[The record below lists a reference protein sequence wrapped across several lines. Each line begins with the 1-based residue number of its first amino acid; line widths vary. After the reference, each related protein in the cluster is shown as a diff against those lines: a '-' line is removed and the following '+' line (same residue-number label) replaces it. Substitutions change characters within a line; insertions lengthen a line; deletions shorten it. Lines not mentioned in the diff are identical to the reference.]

1 MIEFLRGRVHSTDR
15 GYLVLESNGI
25 GYIVNM
31 VEREL
36 HTFYENEEVF
46 INIRL
51 ILREDAAILYGFRH
65 IETRDAFDLL
75 TSVTGI
81 GPKLAMGILDG
92 DDVFNIAKYIISKD
106 EKSLTKLPGIGN
118 KTAQRIILELK
129 DKVEKL
135 DLDLTSMTDDVEI
148 IEEKDDSAVEALI
161 SLGYNVYDAKK
172 ALEKVDPSLDI
183 SERIREAL
191 KLMGWYNG
199 KK

>member
-1 MIEFLRGRVHSTDR
+1 MIEFLKGKVHSTDR

-31 VEREL
+31 VSREL

-51 ILREDAAILYGFRH
+51 VLREDAAILYGFRQA
-65 IETRDAFDLL
+65 ETRDAFDLL

-106 EKSLTKLPGIGN
+106 EKSLTKLPGIGK

-135 DLDLTSMTDDVEI
+135 DLDLASMTDNVET

-172 ALEKVDPSLDI
+172 ALDKVDSSLDI

-191 KLMGWYNG
+191 KLMG
-199 KK
+199 

>member
-1 MIEFLRGRVHSTDR
+1 MIEFLKGRVHSTDR
-15 GYLVLESNGI
+15 GYLVLETNGI
-25 GYIVNM
+25 GYIINM
-31 VEREL
+31 VSREL
-36 HTFYENEEVF
+36 HTFYKNEEVF

-51 ILREDAAILYGFRH
+51 ILREDAAILYGFKDS
-65 IETRDAFDLL
+65 ETRNAFDLL

-92 DDVFNIAKYIISKD
+92 DDVSNIAKYILSKD
-106 EKSLTKLPGIGN
+106 EKSLTKLQGVGK

-135 DLDLTSMTDDVEI
+135 NLDLDFTKEESPLFDENDDP
-148 IEEKDDSAVEALI
+148 AVEALI

-172 ALEKVDPSLDI
+172 SLEKVDVSLDI

-191 KLMGWYNG
+191 KLMG
-199 KK
+199 

>member
-1 MIEFLRGRVHSTDR
+1 MIEFLKGRVHSTDR
-15 GYLVLESNGI
+15 GYLILETNGI
-25 GYIVNM
+25 GYIINM
-31 VEREL
+31 VSREL
-36 HTFYENEEVF
+36 HTFYKNEEVF

-51 ILREDAAILYGFRH
+51 ILREDAAILYGFKDS
-65 IETRDAFDLL
+65 ETRNAFDLL

-92 DDVFNIAKYIISKD
+92 DDVSNIAKYILSKD
-106 EKSLTKLPGIGN
+106 EKSLTKLPGVGK

-135 DLDLTSMTDDVEI
+135 NLDLDFTKEETPLFDENDDP
-148 IEEKDDSAVEALI
+148 AVEALI

-172 ALEKVDPSLDI
+172 SLEKVDASLDI

-191 KLMGWYNG
+191 KLMG
-199 KK
+199 

>member
-1 MIEFLRGRVHSTDR
+1 MIEFLKGKVHSTDR

-36 HTFYENEEVF
+36 HTFYEKEEVF

-51 ILREDAAILYGFRH
+51 VLREDAAILYGFRDT
-65 IETRDAFDLL
+65 ETRDAFDLL
-75 TSVTGI
+75 TTVSGI

-92 DDVFNIAKYIISKD
+92 DDVTNIAKYIVSKD
-106 EKSLTKLPGIGN
+106 EKSLTKLPGVGK

-129 DKVEKL
+129 DKIEKL
-135 DLDLTSMTDDVEI
+135 NLDLSQVNKDETVF
-148 IEEKDDSAVEALI
+148 EEKDDPAVEALI

-172 ALEKVDPSLDI
+172 SLEKIDPSLDI

-191 KLMGWYNG
+191 KLMG
-199 KK
+199 

>member
-1 MIEFLRGRVHSTDR
+1 MIEFLKGRVHSTDR
-15 GYLVLESNGI
+15 GYLVLETNGV
-25 GYIVNM
+25 GYIINM
-31 VEREL
+31 VSREL
-36 HTFYENEEVF
+36 HTFYKNEEVF

-51 ILREDAAILYGFRH
+51 ILREDAAILYGFKDS
-65 IETRDAFDLL
+65 ETRNAFDLL

-92 DDVFNIAKYIISKD
+92 DDVSNIAKYILSKD
-106 EKSLTKLPGIGN
+106 EKSLTKLPGVGK

-135 DLDLTSMTDDVEI
+135 NLDLDFT
-148 IEEKDDSAVEALI
+148 IEETPLFDENDDPAVEALI

-172 ALEKVDPSLDI
+172 SLEKVDASLDI

-191 KLMGWYNG
+191 KLMG
-199 KK
+199 

>member
-1 MIEFLRGRVHSTDR
+1 MIEFLKGRVHSTDR

-36 HTFYENEEVF
+36 HTFYEKEEVF

-51 ILREDAAILYGFRH
+51 VLREDAAILYGFSH

-92 DDVFNIAKYIISKD
+92 DDVINIAKYIVSKD
-106 EKSLTKLPGIGN
+106 EKSLTKLPGVGK

-135 DLDLTSMTDDVEI
+135 DLDLDLTSMTDEVEI

-161 SLGYNVYDAKK
+161 SLGYNVYDAKN
-172 ALEKVDPSLDI
+172 ALDKVDPSLDI

-191 KLMGWYNG
+191 KLMG
-199 KK
+199 

>member
-1 MIEFLRGRVHSTDR
+1 MIEFLKGRVHSTDR
-15 GYLVLESNGI
+15 GYLVLETNGI
-25 GYIVNM
+25 GYIINM
-31 VEREL
+31 VSREL
-36 HTFYENEEVF
+36 HTFYKNEEVF

-51 ILREDAAILYGFRH
+51 ILREDAAILYGFKDS
-65 IETRDAFDLL
+65 ETRNAFDLL

-92 DDVFNIAKYIISKD
+92 DDVSNIAKYILSKD
-106 EKSLTKLPGIGN
+106 EKSLTKLPGVGK

-135 DLDLTSMTDDVEI
+135 NLDLDFTKEESPLFDENDDP
-148 IEEKDDSAVEALI
+148 AVEALI

-172 ALEKVDPSLDI
+172 SLEKVDVSLDI

>member
-1 MIEFLRGRVHSTDR
+1 MIEFLKGKVHSTDR

-51 ILREDAAILYGFRH
+51 VLREDAAILYGFRDS
-65 IETRDAFDLL
+65 ETRDAFDLL
-75 TSVTGI
+75 TTVSGI

-92 DDVFNIAKYIISKD
+92 DDVTNIAKYIISKD
-106 EKSLTKLPGIGN
+106 EKSLTKLSGVGK

-129 DKVEKL
+129 DKIEKL
-135 DLDLTSMTDDVEI
+135 NLDLSHVNKEETI
-148 IEEKDDSAVEALI
+148 FEEKDDPAVEALI

-172 ALEKVDPSLDI
+172 SLEKIDPSLDI

-191 KLMGWYNG
+191 KLMGW
-199 KK
+199 

>member
-1 MIEFLRGRVHSTDR
+1 MIEFLKGKVHSTDR

-51 ILREDAAILYGFRH
+51 VLREDAAILY
-65 IETRDAFDLL
+65 AFDLL

-191 KLMGWYNG
+191 KLMG
-199 KK
+199 

>member
-1 MIEFLRGRVHSTDR
+1 MIEFLKGRVHSTDR
-15 GYLVLESNGI
+15 GYLVLETNGV
-25 GYIVNM
+25 GYIINM
-31 VEREL
+31 VSREL
-36 HTFYENEEVF
+36 HTFYKNEEVF

-51 ILREDAAILYGFRH
+51 ILREDAAILYGFKDS
-65 IETRDAFDLL
+65 ETRNAFDLL

-92 DDVFNIAKYIISKD
+92 DDVSNIAKYILSKD
-106 EKSLTKLPGIGN
+106 EKSLIKLPGVGK

-135 DLDLTSMTDDVEI
+135 NLDLDFTKEETPLFDENDDP
-148 IEEKDDSAVEALI
+148 AVEALI

-172 ALEKVDPSLDI
+172 SLEKVDASLDI

-191 KLMGWYNG
+191 KLMG
-199 KK
+199 

>member
-1 MIEFLRGRVHSTDR
+1 MIEFLRGRVYSTDR

-51 ILREDAAILYGFRH
+51 VLREDAAILYGFRDS
-65 IETRDAFDLL
+65 ETRDAFDLL
-75 TSVTGI
+75 TTVSGI

-92 DDVFNIAKYIISKD
+92 DDVTNIAKYIISKD
-106 EKSLTKLPGIGN
+106 EKSLTKLPGVGK

-129 DKVEKL
+129 DKIEKL
-135 DLDLTSMTDDVEI
+135 NLDLSHVNKEETVFEENDDP
-148 IEEKDDSAVEALI
+148 AVEALI

-172 ALEKVDPSLDI
+172 SLEKIDPSLDI

-191 KLMGWYNG
+191 KLMGW
-199 KK
+199 

>member
-1 MIEFLRGRVHSTDR
+1 MIEFLKGRVHSTDR
-15 GYLVLESNGI
+15 GYLVLETNGI
-25 GYIVNM
+25 GYIINM
-31 VEREL
+31 VSREL
-36 HTFYENEEVF
+36 HTFYKNEEVF

-51 ILREDAAILYGFRH
+51 ILREDAAILYGFKDS
-65 IETRDAFDLL
+65 ETRNAFDLL

-92 DDVFNIAKYIISKD
+92 DDVSNIAKYILSKD
-106 EKSLTKLPGIGN
+106 EKSLTKLPGVGK

-135 DLDLTSMTDDVEI
+135 NLDLDFTKEESPLFDENDDP
-148 IEEKDDSAVEALI
+148 AVEALI

-172 ALEKVDPSLDI
+172 SLEKVDVSLDI

-191 KLMGWYNG
+191 KLMG
-199 KK
+199 

>member
-1 MIEFLRGRVHSTDR
+1 MIEFLKGRVHSTDR
-15 GYLVLESNGI
+15 GYLVLETNGI
-25 GYIVNM
+25 GYIINM
-31 VEREL
+31 VSREL
-36 HTFYENEEVF
+36 QTFYKNEEVF

-51 ILREDAAILYGFRH
+51 ILREDAAILYGFKDS
-65 IETRDAFDLL
+65 ETRNAFDLL

-92 DDVFNIAKYIISKD
+92 DDVSNIAKYILSKD
-106 EKSLTKLPGIGN
+106 EKSLTKLPGVGK

-135 DLDLTSMTDDVEI
+135 NLDLDFTKEETPLFDENDDP
-148 IEEKDDSAVEALI
+148 AVEALI

-172 ALEKVDPSLDI
+172 SLEKVDASLDI

-191 KLMGWYNG
+191 KLMG
-199 KK
+199 

>member
-1 MIEFLRGRVHSTDR
+1 MIEFLKGKVHSTDR

-36 HTFYENEEVF
+36 HTFYEKEEVF

-51 ILREDAAILYGFRH
+51 VLREDAAILYGFRDT
-65 IETRDAFDLL
+65 ETRDAFDLL
-75 TSVTGI
+75 TTVSGI

-92 DDVFNIAKYIISKD
+92 DDVTNIAKYIVSKD
-106 EKSLTKLPGIGN
+106 EKSLTKLPGVGK

-129 DKVEKL
+129 DKIEKL
-135 DLDLTSMTDDVEI
+135 NLDLSQVNKDETVF
-148 IEEKDDSAVEALI
+148 EEKDDPAVEALI

-172 ALEKVDPSLDI
+172 SLEKIDPSLDI

-191 KLMGWYNG
+191 KLMGW
-199 KK
+199 

>member
-1 MIEFLRGRVHSTDR
+1 MIEFLKGRVHSTDR
-15 GYLVLESNGI
+15 GYLVLETNGI
-25 GYIVNM
+25 GYIINM
-31 VEREL
+31 VSREL
-36 HTFYENEEVF
+36 HTIYKNEEVF

-51 ILREDAAILYGFRH
+51 ILREDAAILYGFKDS
-65 IETRDAFDLL
+65 ETRNAFDLL

-92 DDVFNIAKYIISKD
+92 DDVSNIAKYILSKD
-106 EKSLTKLPGIGN
+106 EKSLTKLPGVGK

-135 DLDLTSMTDDVEI
+135 NLDLDFTKEEAPLFDENDDP
-148 IEEKDDSAVEALI
+148 AVEALI

-172 ALEKVDPSLDI
+172 SLEKVDASLDI

-191 KLMGWYNG
+191 KLMG
-199 KK
+199 

>member
-1 MIEFLRGRVHSTDR
+1 MIEFLKGRVHSTDR
-15 GYLVLESNGI
+15 GYLVLETNGI
-25 GYIVNM
+25 GYIINM
-31 VEREL
+31 VSREL
-36 HTFYENEEVF
+36 HTFYKNEEVF

-51 ILREDAAILYGFRH
+51 ILREDAAILYGFKDS
-65 IETRDAFDLL
+65 ETRNAFDLI

-92 DDVFNIAKYIISKD
+92 DDVSNIAKYILSKD
-106 EKSLTKLPGIGN
+106 EKSLTKLPGVGK

-135 DLDLTSMTDDVEI
+135 NLDLDFTKEETPLFDENDDP
-148 IEEKDDSAVEALI
+148 AVEALI

-172 ALEKVDPSLDI
+172 SLEKVDASLDI

-191 KLMGWYNG
+191 KLMG
-199 KK
+199 

>member
-1 MIEFLRGRVHSTDR
+1 MIEFLKGRVHSTDR
-15 GYLVLESNGI
+15 GYLVLETNGV
-25 GYIVNM
+25 GYIINM
-31 VEREL
+31 VSREL
-36 HTFYENEEVF
+36 HTFYKNEEVF

-51 ILREDAAILYGFRH
+51 ILREDAAILYGFKDS
-65 IETRDAFDLL
+65 ETRNAFDLL

-92 DDVFNIAKYIISKD
+92 DDVSNIAKYILSKD
-106 EKSLTKLPGIGN
+106 EKSLTKLPGVGK

-135 DLDLTSMTDDVEI
+135 NLDLDFTKEETPLFDENDDP
-148 IEEKDDSAVEALI
+148 AVEALI

-172 ALEKVDPSLDI
+172 SLEKVDASLDI

-191 KLMGWYNG
+191 KLMGWYYEW
-199 KK
+199 K

>member
-1 MIEFLRGRVHSTDR
+1 MIEFLKGRVHSTDR
-15 GYLVLESNGI
+15 GYLVLETNGI
-25 GYIVNM
+25 GYIINM
-31 VEREL
+31 VSREL
-36 HTFYENEEVF
+36 HTFYKNEEVF

-51 ILREDAAILYGFRH
+51 ILREDAAILYGFKDS
-65 IETRDAFDLL
+65 ETRNAFDLL

-92 DDVFNIAKYIISKD
+92 DDVSNIAKYILSKD
-106 EKSLTKLPGIGN
+106 EKSLTKLPGVGN

-135 DLDLTSMTDDVEI
+135 NLDLDFTK
-148 IEEKDDSAVEALI
+148 EESPLFDENNDPAVEALI

-172 ALEKVDPSLDI
+172 SLEKVDASLDI

-191 KLMGWYNG
+191 KLMG
-199 KK
+199 

>member
-1 MIEFLRGRVHSTDR
+1 MIEFLKGKVHSTDR

-36 HTFYENEEVF
+36 HTFYEKEEIF

-51 ILREDAAILYGFRH
+51 VLREDAAILYGFRDT
-65 IETRDAFDLL
+65 ETRDAFDLL
-75 TSVTGI
+75 TTVSGI

-92 DDVFNIAKYIISKD
+92 DDVTNIAKYIVSKD
-106 EKSLTKLPGIGN
+106 EKSLTKLPGVGK

-129 DKVEKL
+129 DKIEKL
-135 DLDLTSMTDDVEI
+135 NLDLSQVSKDETVF
-148 IEEKDDSAVEALI
+148 EEKDDPAVEALI

-172 ALEKVDPSLDI
+172 SLEKIDPSLDI

-191 KLMGWYNG
+191 KLMG
-199 KK
+199 

>member
-1 MIEFLRGRVHSTDR
+1 MIEFLKGKVHSTER

-51 ILREDAAILYGFRH
+51 VLREDAAILYGFRDS
-65 IETRDAFDLL
+65 ETRDAFDLL
-75 TSVTGI
+75 TTVSGI

-92 DDVFNIAKYIISKD
+92 DDVTNIAKYIISKD
-106 EKSLTKLPGIGN
+106 EKSLTKLPGVGK
-118 KTAQRIILELK
+118 KTAQRIILELR
-129 DKVEKL
+129 DKIEKL
-135 DLDLTSMTDDVEI
+135 NLDLSHVNKEETVFEENDDP
-148 IEEKDDSAVEALI
+148 AVEALI

-172 ALEKVDPSLDI
+172 SLEKIDPSLDI

-191 KLMGWYNG
+191 KLMGW
-199 KK
+199 

>member
-1 MIEFLRGRVHSTDR
+1 MIEFLKGRVHSTDR
-15 GYLVLESNGI
+15 GYLVLETNGI
-25 GYIVNM
+25 GYIINM
-31 VEREL
+31 VSREL
-36 HTFYENEEVF
+36 HTFYKNEEVF

-51 ILREDAAILYGFRH
+51 ILREDAAILYGFKDS
-65 IETRDAFDLL
+65 ETRNAFDLL

-92 DDVFNIAKYIISKD
+92 DDVSNIAKYILSKD
-106 EKSLTKLPGIGN
+106 EKSLTKLPGVGK

-135 DLDLTSMTDDVEI
+135 NLDLDFSKEESPLFDENDDP
-148 IEEKDDSAVEALI
+148 AVEALI

-172 ALEKVDPSLDI
+172 SLEKVDASLDI

-191 KLMGWYNG
+191 KLMG
-199 KK
+199 

>member
-1 MIEFLRGRVHSTDR
+1 MIEFLKGKVHSTDR

-36 HTFYENEEVF
+36 HTFYEKEEVF

-51 ILREDAAILYGFRH
+51 VLREDAAILYGFRDT
-65 IETRDAFDLL
+65 ETRDAFDLL
-75 TSVTGI
+75 TTVSGI

-92 DDVFNIAKYIISKD
+92 DDVINIAKYIVSKD
-106 EKSLTKLPGIGN
+106 EKSLTKLPGVGK

-129 DKVEKL
+129 DKIEKL
-135 DLDLTSMTDDVEI
+135 NLDLSQVNKDETVF
-148 IEEKDDSAVEALI
+148 EEKDDPAVEALI

-172 ALEKVDPSLDI
+172 SLEKIDPSLDI

-191 KLMGWYNG
+191 KLMG
-199 KK
+199 

>member
-1 MIEFLRGRVHSTDR
+1 MIEFLKGRVHSTDR
-15 GYLVLESNGI
+15 GYLVLETNGI
-25 GYIVNM
+25 GYIINM
-31 VEREL
+31 VSREL
-36 HTFYENEEVF
+36 HTFYKNEEVF

-51 ILREDAAILYGFRH
+51 ILREDAAILYGFKDS
-65 IETRDAFDLL
+65 ETRNAFDLL

-92 DDVFNIAKYIISKD
+92 DDVSNIAKYILSKD
-106 EKSLTKLPGIGN
+106 EKSLTKLPGVGN

-135 DLDLTSMTDDVEI
+135 NLDLDFTKEESPLFDENDDP
-148 IEEKDDSAVEALI
+148 AVEALI

-172 ALEKVDPSLDI
+172 SLEKVDASLDI

-191 KLMGWYNG
+191 KLMG
-199 KK
+199 

>member
-1 MIEFLRGRVHSTDR
+1 MIEFLKGRVHSTDR
-15 GYLVLESNGI
+15 GYLVLETNGI
-25 GYIVNM
+25 GYIINM
-31 VEREL
+31 VSREL
-36 HTFYENEEVF
+36 HTFYKNEEVF

-51 ILREDAAILYGFRH
+51 ILREDAAILYGFKGS
-65 IETRDAFDLL
+65 ETRNAFDLL

-92 DDVFNIAKYIISKD
+92 DDVSNIAKYILSKD
-106 EKSLTKLPGIGN
+106 EKSLTKLPGVGK

-135 DLDLTSMTDDVEI
+135 NLDLDFTKEETPLFDENDDP
-148 IEEKDDSAVEALI
+148 AVEALI

-172 ALEKVDPSLDI
+172 SLEKVDASLDI

-191 KLMGWYNG
+191 KLMG
-199 KK
+199 

>member
-1 MIEFLRGRVHSTDR
+1 MIEFLKGKVHSTDR
-15 GYLVLESNGI
+15 GYLVLEANGI
-25 GYIVNM
+25 GYIINM
-31 VEREL
+31 ISREL
-36 HTFYENEEVF
+36 HTFYKNEEVF

-51 ILREDAAILYGFRH
+51 VLREDAATLYGFKDS
-65 IETRDAFDLL
+65 ETRNAFDLL

-81 GPKLAMGILDG
+81 GPKLAMGILEG
-92 DDVFNIAKYIISKD
+92 DDVSNIAKYILSKD
-106 EKSLTKLPGIGN
+106 EKSLTKLPGVGK

-135 DLDLTSMTDDVEI
+135 NLDLDFATEETPLFDENDDP
-148 IEEKDDSAVEALI
+148 AVEALI

-172 ALEKVDPSLDI
+172 SLEKIDASLDI

-199 KK
+199 